1 MLTDFVTDAYITD
14 VIVNPDFQGKGLG
27 KQLVNKALGRVKEH
41 SVEEVKLACVYMQI
55 LVKNHFMLNLVF
67 RNFQM
72 INTGMV
78 C

>member
-14 VIVNPDFQGKGLG
+14 VIVNPYFQGKGLG

-41 SVEEVKLACVYMQI
+41 AVYMQI
-55 LVKNHFMLNLVF
+55 LLKNHFMLNLVF